1 MGSYQED
8 TPASRQRSL
17 DDLASASSG
26 AANPVIPATESF
38 LLRRVRELEEEL
50 ELTQALARRQAGE
63 RQALQ
68 AQLDQLREA
77 NEHLVLAT
85 FNAEHLREDAEA
97 ANRRQNEF
105 LAMLAHEL
113 RNPLSPISMAASLL
127 GNVPN
132 ASAQLANLSRVI
144 GRQVD
149 HMARLLDDLLDAARI
164 SSGKIT
170 LSVQPLLLSELIQH
184 AVETIQPR
192 IQERRQSLRVEL
204 APGAEQLVV
213 DGDRVRLTQVFT
225 NLLGNASKY
234 TGDGGVLCI
243 AAGVEDGQAVVMVED
258 NGIGM
263 APDVIPH
270 IFDLFTQGPRSLARS
285 EGGLGVGL
293 NVVRNL
299 LAMHG
304 AGVRADSAGLGQG
317 SRFTVRLPRSS
328 HGLSAPKPVAAPV
341 TGITRRILL
350 VEDNLDACETLAGF
364 LASEGHEV
372 HSVHDGHK
380 GLAAAVE
387 GGWDVI
393 ICDIGLPGLDGLDLM
408 RAVRAAAGG
417 EHPFGIALSGYGQD
431 EDRTRGLDAGF
442 DHYLVKPVGA
452 ATLRTVI
459 AALPPV
465 RGA

>member
-1 MGSYQED
+1 MGTYQDNSPGSE
-8 TPASRQRSL
+8 QRSQ
-17 DDLASASSG
+17 SE
-26 AANPVIPATESF
+26 PALSEAF
-38 LLRRVRELEEEL
+38 LLHRVRMLEQELEAARA
-50 ELTQALARRQAGE
+50 QARRQADE
-63 RQALQ
+63 RQALEDSV
-68 AQLDQLREA
+68 AQLREA

-127 GNVPN
+127 ANVPN
-132 ASAQLANLSRVI
+132 ASAQLTNLSRVI

-170 LSVQPLLLSELIQH
+170 LSVQPLLLAELIQH

-192 IQERRQSLRVEL
+192 IAERRQTLAVTL
-204 APGAEQLVV
+204 APGAERAVV

-234 TGDGGVLCI
+234 TGDGGSLRVD
-243 AAGVEDGQAVVMVED
+243 AAVEDGEAVVVLD
-258 NGIGM
+258 DDGIGM
-263 APDVIPH
+263 AADVIPH

-304 AGVRADSAGLGQG
+304 AGVRADSPGLGQG
-317 SRFTVRLPRSS
+317 SRFTVRLPLSS
-328 HGLSAPKPVAAPV
+328 AALAPQAAPAAPAPA
-341 TGITRRILL
+341 TALAILL
-350 VEDNLDACETLAGF
+350 VEDNVDACDTLAGF
-364 LASEGHEV
+364 LASDGHEV
-372 HSVHDGHK
+372 RCAYDGHQ
-380 GLAAAVE
+380 GLAAARE
-387 GGWDVI
+387 RAWDVI
-393 ICDIGLPGLDGLDLM
+393 ICDVGLPGMDGLDLI
-408 RAVRAAAGG
+408 RAVRGDGAGKR
-417 EHPFGIALSGYGQD
+417 PFAVALSGYGQD
-431 EDRTRGLDAGF
+431 EDRQRGLAAGF
-442 DHYLVKPVGA
+442 DRYLVKPVA
-452 ATLRTVI
+452 AASLREVI
-459 AALPPV
+459 AGL
-465 RGA
+465 